1 MPNAINS
8 PPNTSAYAPIQI
20 ARATAPTAG
29 MRNSNTPKATESR
42 PERPSSHSC
51 SISLRSRTATTISAT
66 PVTSD
71 QAATRSTSASAV
83 MLGKK
88 NAISPVATPITP
100 ENASQPH
107 RFPSRGARNAAI
119 RLKMPS
125 TRAYAPKRS
134 TSAATAPGG
143 HTRATMPNRT
153 PATPR
158 RTSAHQFS
166 ARLLT
171 MCCSA
176 TLNWARSCA
185 MCSSSIRWTGLASV
199 DCRVARSLGLGA
211 AWRRGPALDLDPS
224 APRVLP
230 QGNLD
235 LQHAV
240 LESGGGLVEVRA
252 VGQRDH
258 AREPAV
264 NALGAV
270 DALLLDFDF
279 GPSLAF
285 ENERIVPDLDAYV
298 VGRHSREVSA
308 HHQPSVPLHDVDGG
322 RPHLPQR
329 GRGPPLQTG
338 RPAPRTTAD
347 ISESLEHPVHVL
359 QHAAK
364 EGEGTQADS
373 AEHRCRHRTP
383 LQSGRLPSSLL
394 LPDRLPL
401 SLLIRGLLPGL
412 AGLRRLR
419 AAPAG
424 LLRPGGLRA
433 FHVLL
438 RHDRLHASSAHPPV
452 WRIGHRRAG
461 RNLATDRV
469 RRKCRTPRSRIM
481 MTVT

>member
-1 MPNAINS
+1 MPNAISS
-8 PPNTSAYAPIQI
+8 PPNTRAYAPIQI
-20 ARATAPTAG
+20 ARAIAPTAG
-29 MRNSNTPKATESR
+29 IKKSNTPKATESR

-51 SISLRSRTATTISAT
+51 SISLRSRMATTISAM

-83 MLGKK
+83 MPGKK
-88 NAISPVATPITP
+88 NAISPVATPVTP
-100 ENASQPH
+100 ENASQPQ

-134 TSAATAPGG
+134 TSAVTAPGG

-176 TLNWARSCA
+176 TLSSARSCA
-185 MCSSSIRWTGLASV
+185 MCSSSIKTGLPSV
-199 DCRVARSLGLGA
+199 DCRVARALGLGA
-211 AWRRGPALDLDPS
+211 ALRRGPALDLDPA
-224 APRVLP
+224 APRVLL
-230 QGNLD
+230 QGDLD
-235 LQHAV
+235 LENAV

-252 VGQRDH
+252 VGERDH

-264 NALGAV
+264 DALGAV
-270 DALLLDFDF
+270 DALLLDLDF

-285 ENERIVPDLDAYV
+285 ENERIVPDLDANV

-308 HHQPSVPLHDVDGG
+308 HHQPSVPLHDVDGR
-322 RPHLPQR
+322 RPHLRQR
-329 GRGPPLQTG
+329 GRRSPLQTG
-338 RPAPRTTAD
+338 RPAAD

-359 QHAAK
+359 QHAAQ
-364 EGEGTQADS
+364 EGERTETES
-373 AEHRCRHRTP
+373 AEHRRRHPTP
-383 LQSGRLPSSLL
+383 LQSGRLPSALL

-424 LLRPGGLRA
+424 LRPGRLRA

-438 RHDRLHASSAHPPV
+438 RHDRLRASSAHPPV
-452 WRIGHRRAG
+452 RRIGHRRA
-461 RNLATDRV
+461 RET
-469 RRKCRTPRSRIM
+469 
-481 MTVT
+481 

>member
-1 MPNAINS
+1 MPSAISS

-20 ARATAPTAG
+20 ARAIAPTAG
-29 MRNSNTPKATESR
+29 IRICTAPEATESR

-51 SISLRSRTATTISAT
+51 FISLRSRTATTISAM

-88 NAISPVATPITP
+88 NAISPVATPVTP

-134 TSAATAPGG
+134 TSAVTAPGG

-199 DCRVARSLGLGA
+199 DCRVACPLGLGA
-211 AWRRGPALDLDPS
+211 AWRRGPALDLDPA

-230 QGNLD
+230 QGDLD

-252 VGQRDH
+252 VGERDH

-270 DALLLDFDF
+270 DALLLDLDF

-285 ENERIVPDLDAYV
+285 ENERIVPDLDADV
-298 VGRHSREVSA
+298 VGRPSREVSA
-308 HHQPSVPLHDVDGG
+308 AHQPSVPLHDVDGG
-322 RPHLPQR
+322 RPHLRQR
-329 GRGPPLQTG
+329 GRRPPLQTG
-338 RPAPRTTAD
+338 RPTAAD
-347 ISESLEHPVHVL
+347 ISESLEQPVHVL

-433 FHVLL
+433 
-438 RHDRLHASSAHPPV
+438 
-452 WRIGHRRAG
+452 
-461 RNLATDRV
+461 
-469 RRKCRTPRSRIM
+469 
-481 MTVT
+481 

>member
-88 NAISPVATPITP
+88 NAISPVATPVTP

-134 TSAATAPGG
+134 TSAVTAPGG

-166 ARLLT
+166 ARLLA
-171 MCCSA
+171 MYCSA
-176 TLNWARSCA
+176 TLSSARFCA
-185 MCSSSIRWTGLASV
+185 MCSSSIRTGLPSV
-199 DCRVARSLGLGA
+199 DCRVARALGLGA
-211 AWRRGPALDLDPS
+211 ALRRGPALDLDPA
-224 APRVLP
+224 APRVHS
-230 QGNLD
+230 QGDLD

-240 LESGGGLVEVRA
+240 LESGGGLVEVRS
-252 VGQRDH
+252 VGEGDQ

-264 NALGAV
+264 DALGAV
-270 DALLLDFDF
+270 DALLLDLDF
-279 GPSLAF
+279 GSPFTF
-285 ENERIVPDLDAYV
+285 ENERIVPDRDADV

-308 HHQPSVPLHDVDGG
+308 HHQASAPLHDVDGG
-322 RPHLPQR
+322 RPHLRQR
-329 GRGPPLQTG
+329 AHRPPLQTG
-338 RPAPRTTAD
+338 RAADRAAD

-364 EGEGTQADS
+364 EREGTQA
-373 AEHRCRHRTP
+373 EGPERRRRHSTP

-394 LPDRLPL
+394 LPDRLPF
-401 SLLIRGLLPGL
+401 SLLFRGLLPGL
-412 AGLRRLR
+412 AGLRHLR

-424 LLRPGGLRA
+424 LRPGGLRA

-438 RHDRLHASSAHPPV
+438 RHDRLRASSAHPPV
-452 WRIGHRRAG
+452 RRIGHRRA
-461 RNLATDRV
+461 RET
-469 RRKCRTPRSRIM
+469 
-481 MTVT
+481 

>member
-1 MPNAINS
+1 MPSAISS

-20 ARATAPTAG
+20 ARAIAPTAG
-29 MRNSNTPKATESR
+29 IKKSNTPKATESR

-51 SISLRSRTATTISAT
+51 SISLRNRMATTLSAVA
-66 PVTSD
+66 VTSD

-83 MLGKK
+83 MPGKK
-88 NAISPVATPITP
+88 NAISPVATPVTP
-100 ENASQPH
+100 ENASQPQ
-107 RFPSRGARNAAI
+107 RFPSRGARNEAI

-134 TSAATAPGG
+134 TSAVTAPGG

-171 MCCSA
+171 MCCAA
-176 TLNWARSCA
+176 TLSSARSCA
-185 MCSSSIRWTGLASV
+185 MCSSSIRTGLPSV
-199 DCRVARSLGLGA
+199 DCRVARALGLGA
-211 AWRRGPALDLDPS
+211 ALRPGPALDLDPA

-359 QHAAK
+359 QHATK
-364 EGEGTQADS
+364 EREGAQAET
-373 AEHRCRHRTP
+373 AEHRRRHPTP
-383 LQSGRLPSSLL
+383 LQSGRLPSTLL
-394 LPDRLPL
+394 LPARLPL

-412 AGLRRLR
+412 TGLRRLR

-424 LLRPGGLRA
+424 LRPGRLRA
-433 FHVLL
+433 FHILL
-438 RHDRLHASSAHPPV
+438 RHDRLRASSAHPPV
-452 WRIGHRRAG
+452 RRIGHRRA
-461 RNLATDRV
+461 RET
-469 RRKCRTPRSRIM
+469 
-481 MTVT
+481 

>member
-1 MPNAINS
+1 MPNAISS

-20 ARATAPTAG
+20 ARAIAPTAG
-29 MRNSNTPKATESR
+29 IRKSNTPKATESS

-51 SISLRSRTATTISAT
+51 SISLRSRMATTISAM

-83 MLGKK
+83 MPGKK
-88 NAISPVATPITP
+88 NAISPVATPVTP
-100 ENASQPH
+100 ENASQPQ

-125 TRAYAPKRS
+125 SRAYAPK
-134 TSAATAPGG
+134 
-143 HTRATMPNRT
+143 RT

-176 TLNWARSCA
+176 ALSPARFCA
-185 MCSSSIRWTGLASV
+185 MCSSSIRRTGVPSV
-199 DCRVARSLGLGA
+199 DCRIARSLGLGA
-211 AWRRGPALDLDPS
+211 ALRPGPALDLDPA

-230 QGNLD
+230 QGDLD

-252 VGQRDH
+252 VGQRNH

-264 NALGAV
+264 DALGAV
-270 DALLLDFDF
+270 DALLLDLDL

-285 ENERIVPDLDAYV
+285 ENERIVPDLDADV

-308 HHQPSVPLHDVDGG
+308 HHQPSVPLHDVDGR
-322 RPHLPQR
+322 RPHLRQR
-329 GRGPPLQTG
+329 RRRSPLQTG
-338 RPAPRTTAD
+338 RPPAD

-359 QHAAK
+359 QHAAQ
-364 EGEGTQADS
+364 EGERTETES
-373 AEHRCRHRTP
+373 AEHRRRHPTP
-383 LQSGRLPSSLL
+383 LQSGRLPSALL

-424 LLRPGGLRA
+424 LRPGRLRA

-438 RHDRLHASSAHPPV
+438 RHDRLRASSAHPPV
-452 WRIGHRRAG
+452 RRIGHRRA
-461 RNLATDRV
+461 RET
-469 RRKCRTPRSRIM
+469 
-481 MTVT
+481 

>member
-1 MPNAINS
+1 MPNAISS

-20 ARATAPTAG
+20 ARAIAPTAG
-29 MRNSNTPKATESR
+29 IKKSNTPKATESR

-51 SISLRSRTATTISAT
+51 SISLRSRMATTISAM

-83 MLGKK
+83 MPGKK
-88 NAISPVATPITP
+88 NA
-100 ENASQPH
+100 SQPQ

-125 TRAYAPKRS
+125 SRAYAPKRS
-134 TSAATAPGG
+134 TSAVTAPGG
-143 HTRATMPNRT
+143 QTRATMPNRT

-176 TLNWARSCA
+176 ALSPSRFCA
-185 MCSSSIRWTGLASV
+185 MCSSSIRRTGVPSV
-199 DCRVARSLGLGA
+199 DCRIARSLGLGA
-211 AWRRGPALDLDPS
+211 ALRPGPALDLDP
-224 APRVLP
+224 AAQRVLP
-230 QGNLD
+230 QGDLD

-252 VGQRDH
+252 AGERDH

-270 DALLLDFDF
+270 DALLLDLDL

-285 ENERIVPDLDAYV
+285 ENERIVPDLDADV

-308 HHQPSVPLHDVDGG
+308 HHQPSVPLHDVDGR
-322 RPHLPQR
+322 RPHLRQR
-329 GRGPPLQTG
+329 RRRSPLQTG
-338 RPAPRTTAD
+338 RPPAD

-359 QHAAK
+359 QHAAQ
-364 EGEGTQADS
+364 EGERTETES
-373 AEHRCRHRTP
+373 AEHRRRHPTP
-383 LQSGRLPSSLL
+383 LQAGRLPSALL

-424 LLRPGGLRA
+424 LRPGRLRA

-438 RHDRLHASSAHPPV
+438 RHDRLRASSAHPPV
-452 WRIGHRRAG
+452 RRIGHRRA
-461 RNLATDRV
+461 RET
-469 RRKCRTPRSRIM
+469 
-481 MTVT
+481 